1 MSVVRNTSPDNS
13 GLNHRFKIQHYENYK
28 LARRYFLTCCRDM
41 KNLQATYAT
50 TPANGDAIPYDWDAF
65 SMVETKQLDGYW
77 TPAEN
82 AFLQDWQGLILWAH
96 PPYSLAGQVLLHH
109 LRSPSPTTI
118 YVSNNKL
125 DKKY

>member
-1 MSVVRNTSPDNS
+1 
-13 GLNHRFKIQHYENYK
+13 
-28 LARRYFLTCCRDM
+28 M

-96 PPYSLAGQVLLHH
+96 PPYSLAGQVLDKIRETPHFTGCVFLPEWRTEDWFLKYVEACTTLRTFTSADGMFTLHG
-109 LRSPSPTTI
+109 
-118 YVSNNKL
+118 
-125 DKKY
+125 KYPQPWDLHR